1 MRFLDLFLIYCLL
14 EQSPDLSAEEQTITE
29 QNLRKVVTDGRR
41 QNLDLNDNGQPRLM
55 LDWAEQLFADLMPIA
70 DWMDAAYGGDAYK
83 AVMKEFYL
91 GLLDPNQTY
100 SGKLLSRLI
109 AQQQDSPYYALSLA
123 EQYRQQ
129 LAAMDY
135 QIYSEAEFEKMA
147 EQSLREQQQIE
158 QADDLSF
165 DQYLE
170 RYFADL

>member
-1 MRFLDLFLIYCLL
+1 M
-14 EQSPDLSAEEQTITE
+14 TE
-29 QNLRKVVTDGRR
+29 GRR

-70 DWMDAAYGGDAYK
+70 DWMDAAYGGDAYR

-109 AQQQDSPYYALSLA
+109 AQQQGQPLLCLGFGRTVPTAAGSDWIIKFIVRLSL
-123 EQYRQQ
+123 RRWPW
-129 LAAMDY
+129 
-135 QIYSEAEFEKMA
+135 
-147 EQSLREQQQIE
+147 QSLLEQQKIE

-165 DQYLE
+165 DQYL
-170 RYFADL
+170 RTILC